1 MKLPRYTIDNLHER
15 FPDDDACLDFM
26 FQQQYANIAVCS
38 KCGVVNPRYYRVRNR
53 KCYECNDCGYQLS
66 PLANTIFHKS
76 DTPLKKWFFAM
87 FMFSV
92 SRNGVSAK
100 ELDRT
105 LGVTYKTAW
114 WIAKQIRLMM
124 QQDDIKLSGTV
135 EADETYVGGKM
146 PEDKGSK
153 WDNKTAVVGIVEK
166 KKSIGKLK
174 AFTTKHADATVALS
188 FLSTN
193 IIPGSILHTD
203 DSRIYA
209 RVKRDFDHELVDHS
223 KQEYVRAGV
232 HTNTIEGFWGQLQ
245 RSIDGT
251 YHCVSPKYL

>member
-1 MKLPRYTIDNLHER
+1 MTSNYPAQLKQMKPML
-15 FPDDDACLDFM
+15 
-26 FQQQYANIAVCS
+26 AVRCQ
-38 KCGVVNPRYYRVRNR
+38 KIKG
-53 KCYECNDCGYQLS
+53 Q
-66 PLANTIFHKS
+66 
-76 DTPLKKWFFAM
+76 
-87 FMFSV
+87 
-92 SRNGVSAK
+92 NGI
-100 ELDRT
+100 T
-105 LGVTYKTAW
+105 
-114 WIAKQIRLMM
+114 
-124 QQDDIKLSGTV
+124 
-135 EADETYVGGKM
+135 
-146 PEDKGSK
+146 
-153 WDNKTAVVGIVEK
+153 TAVVGIVEK